1 MSNTN
6 NTTHTQSTRP
16 LQEDIVAYLHN
27 HPEVNDYLAKM
38 EKAQAIFGG
47 YLRFAQGHVVLR
59 DLGGASTSEAKLN
72 ATVSPVNR

>member
-6 NTTHTQSTRP
+6 NTTPPPTRP
-16 LQEDIVAYLHN
+16 LQEDIEAYLQH
-27 HPEVNDYLAKM
+27 HPEVKEYMAKM

-47 YLRFAQGHVVLR
+47 YLRFAQGRVVLR